1 MIDRETLGDHQAGLP
16 LVWRGAVGDD
26 DEGGRTREAGLG
38 ENGHTASR
46 VTPGLCLAQTPRP
59 EETPI
64 IRWRDEVAS

>member
-46 VTPGLCLAQTPRP
+46 VTPVYA
-59 EETPI
+59 
-64 IRWRDEVAS
+64 WRRRHGRRKLRSFGGVMR